1 MDSIGPELLAQLVG
15 RYQPALVLYA
25 RQWCDCADD
34 VVQEAFLQLVQQRH
48 APDRPVAWLYRVV
61 RNRAISAGRAARRR
75 EKHEAAAAER
85 KNAWFLPAT
94 ESSLSAAAMQEALAS
109 LPSDQKEVIIARLWG
124 GLSFDEIA
132 EVTGLSRSTA
142 HRIYGA
148 GLAALRERLETDTCC
163 PKTEKR

>member
-1 MDSIGPELLAQLVG
+1 MDSIGPQLLAELVG

-34 VVQEAFLQLVQQRH
+34 VVQDVFLQLVKQRQT
-48 APDRPVAWLYRVV
+48 PDRPVAWLYRVV

-75 EKHEAAAAER
+75 EKHETAAAEQR
-85 KNAWFLPAT
+85 DAWFLPAT
-94 ESSLSAAAMQEALAS
+94 DSSLSIVATQEALAS
-109 LPSDQKEVIIARLWG
+109 LPSDQKEIIIARLWG
-124 GLSFDEIA
+124 GLSFLEIA

-148 GLAALRERLETDTCC
+148 GLAALRERLETDACC
-163 PKTEKR
+163 PNTEKR